1 MNNITTVRNEFLR
14 ESYDKVIHSSGLS
27 VYVFPK
33 KLSTTYAALTV
44 RFGSLDSCFFLEG
57 EEEALAMPDGIAH
70 FLEHKMFES
79 EDNVDTFDKFA
90 AVGANANAYTSNEVT
105 SYLFSTSE
113 EIENALRILVDYVF
127 HPYFTEKNVEK
138 EVGIIGQEIKMYDDS
153 PSSRLYMAMM
163 ECLYQSHGIR
173 TNICGTQET
182 ISTITP
188 EFLNRCY
195 RAFYR
200 PANMILTVCGD
211 VTTEDVV
218 RVVDAVVPS
227 DLPPSPPPTCEYPE
241 EPAGVFRKSCEFHM
255 DIARP
260 KLCVGIKDSN
270 LKTTPAE
277 RERRSII
284 MNLIGDLCFG
294 ESSPF
299 YERLYNKGLIS
310 RDFSACYE
318 SVRGCA
324 HMLFNA
330 ATDDPEAL
338 LAELR
343 AEFARLSDLQ
353 ALSEKDF
360 YRLRNVHYA
369 EYIKDFDN
377 TEEIAADLLD
387 AILEGTELFETGKV
401 ICSITPSEILS
412 EIHSFFSEEQLAH
425 VTILPINR
433 RITNA

>member
-1 MNNITTVRNEFLR
+1 MNEKVTVKNQFLR
-14 ESYDKVIHSSGLS
+14 ERYDKVTHSSGLS

-44 RFGSLDSCFFLEG
+44 RFGSLDNRFRLEG

-79 EDNVDTFDKFA
+79 EDNIDTFDKFA
-90 AVGANANAYTSNEVT
+90 AVGASANAYTSNEVT

-113 EIENALRILVDYVF
+113 AIEKALEILVDYVF

-138 EVGIIGQEIKMYDDS
+138 EVGIIGQEIKMYEDS

-163 ECLYQSHGIR
+163 ECLYQNHEIR
-173 TNICGTQET
+173 TNICGSYET
-182 ISTITP
+182 ISAITP
-188 EFLNRCY
+188 ELLTRCY

-200 PANMILTVCGD
+200 PDNMILTVCGD
-211 VTTEDVV
+211 VTTDEVM
-218 RVVDAVVPS
+218 RVVDAALPN
-227 DLPPSPPPTCEYPE
+227 DLPVSPAPICEYPE
-241 EPAGVFRKSCEFHM
+241 EPVGVFKKSCEFHM

-260 KLCVGIKDSN
+260 KICVGIKDTIIPKS
-270 LKTTPAE
+270 PAE

-294 ESSPF
+294 ESTPF
-299 YERLYNKGLIS
+299 YERLYNAGLIS

-318 SVRGCA
+318 SVKGCA
-324 HMLFNA
+324 HMLFSA
-330 ATDDPEAL
+330 ATDQPETL

-343 AEFARLSDLQ
+343 AEFARLS
-353 ALSEKDF
+353 AATEIAETDF

-387 AILEGTELFETGKV
+387 AILEGTELFETGNV
-401 ICSITPSEILS
+401 ISSVTPDEILS
-412 EIHSFFSEEQLAH
+412 EMHRFFSEEQLSYA
-425 VTILPINR
+425 VILPINR
-433 RITNA
+433 RNSHA